1 MTSTVSTHGTSGAFP
16 GLATNPSF
24 SKLCI
29 WAGPAF
35 VVLYS
40 AGILIAGLF
49 PPPSPTSA
57 ASHIVQMYGTH
68 ANEMRIGCI
77 LMAFGAGFIAPW
89 AVAIAMQMRRSEL
102 GSPVLTYSALASA
115 FFVAIDAS
123 LIPTIW
129 AVATF
134 RAGQIS
140 PDITVTLND
149 LGWFMFMFPWQL
161 GGGIWFIAVA
171 LSIFT
176 TPSDKQVYPRWL
188 GWMSLWFCLLTLSDS
203 LVPFFKG
210 GPFAYNGVFTF
221 YVPFTILLVWVVCL
235 TWASL
240 KAINRQEASEG
251 RVFHPVVN

>member
-1 MTSTVSTHGTSGAFP
+1 MTTTASQVGSGRFP

-24 SKLCI
+24 NRLCI

-40 AGILIAGLF
+40 AGILVSGMF
-49 PPPSPTSA
+49 PPPSPNSTPSD
-57 ASHIVQMYGTH
+57 IIELYGTH
-68 ANEMRIGCI
+68 ATQMRLGCI
-77 LMAFGAGFIAPW
+77 LMLFGAGFIAPW

-123 LIPTIW
+123 LIPTFW
-129 AVATF
+129 ALATF
-134 RAGQIS
+134 RAGAIS

-149 LGWFMFMFPWQL
+149 LGWFLFMFPWQL

-171 LSIFT
+171 LSILT
-176 TPSDKQVYPRWL
+176 TTADNQIYPRWL

-203 LVPFFKG
+203 LVPFFKS

-221 YVPFTILLVWVVCL
+221 YVPFTILLVWVICL
-235 TWASL
+235 TVTSL
-240 KAINRQEASEG
+240 AAIKRQRDSEG
-251 RVFHPVVN
+251 RVFVPALS